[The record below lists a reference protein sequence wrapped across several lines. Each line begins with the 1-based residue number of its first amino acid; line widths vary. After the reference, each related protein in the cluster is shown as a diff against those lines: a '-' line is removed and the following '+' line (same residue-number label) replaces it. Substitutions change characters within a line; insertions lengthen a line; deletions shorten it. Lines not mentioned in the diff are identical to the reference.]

1 MYFIICKTFFLI
13 SLLFYTTKPAMNED
27 SMKVLT
33 FLRVFPVRMRAG
45 KNTKM
50 YRSTIK
56 HTIMKTLAA
65 ENALRIT
72 SSR

>member
-1 MYFIICKTFFLI
+1 MYFIIYKTFFLI
-13 SLLFYTTKPAMNED
+13 SLFYTMKPAINED

-33 FLRVFPVRMRAG
+33 FLRVVPVRMRAG

-56 HTIMKTLAA
+56 QTMMKTLAA
-65 ENALRIT
+65 EKALRIT